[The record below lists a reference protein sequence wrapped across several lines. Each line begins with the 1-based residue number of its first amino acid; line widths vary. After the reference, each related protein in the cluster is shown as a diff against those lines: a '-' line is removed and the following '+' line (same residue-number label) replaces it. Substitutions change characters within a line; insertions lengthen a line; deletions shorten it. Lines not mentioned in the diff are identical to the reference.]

1 MIATRIVVP
10 AALAAFFLA
19 VPLWGQDLSTY
30 RDFHLGMRLPE
41 VLKAIGNNSSRL
53 TEIQKRP
60 DLVQQVD
67 WQLERYSFKSLD
79 PVSSMLFS
87 FCNGEL
93 FQISV
98 RYDRGKTMGLTSED
112 LIESISEKYGTA
124 TRPDVDL
131 TFPTSEESV
140 KVIARWEDAQYSFN
154 LVRFSYQ
161 TNLGI
166 IAFSKHLDTSVR
178 ASIAEARRLDTQEAP
193 QKELE
198 AKKKL
203 QAADDLALEK
213 ARTINKPNFLP

>member
-1 MIATRIVVP
+1 MITTRIVVP
-10 AALAAFFLA
+10 AALAALFLT
-19 VPLWGQDLSTY
+19 VPTWGADLSTY

-41 VLKAIGNNSSRL
+41 VLKAIDNNSPRL

-60 DLVQQVD
+60 DLIQEVD
-67 WQLERYSFKSLD
+67 LQLERYSFKSPD
-79 PVSSMLFS
+79 PVSNMLFS

-112 LIESISEKYGTA
+112 LIDSISEKYGTA

-131 TFPTSEESV
+131 TSATSEENV
-140 KVIARWEDAQYSFN
+140 HVIARWEDAQYSFN

-161 TNLGI
+161 TNFGI
-166 IAFSKHLDTSVR
+166 IAFSKRLDPVVR
-178 ASIAEARRLDTQEAP
+178 ASIAQALRLDAQEAP
-193 QKELE
+193 QKELD
-198 AKKKL
+198 AKKKV

-213 ARTINKPNFLP
+213 ARTVNKPNFLP